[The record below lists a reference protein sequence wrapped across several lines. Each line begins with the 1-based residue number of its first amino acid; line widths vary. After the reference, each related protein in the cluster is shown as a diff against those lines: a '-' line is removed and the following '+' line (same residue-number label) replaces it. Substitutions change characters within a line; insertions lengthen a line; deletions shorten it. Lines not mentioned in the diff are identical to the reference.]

1 MIVNPKNFR
10 YFRCPDLNCGVY
22 RNVTSIPGTFEES
35 GMKNGEQKGC
45 WWAKQP
51 TSKDKGSCR
60 LFYVLPK
67 GVCCR
72 SWMIISQ
79 LILDLGPR
87 TLQTDCTVNIS
98 MLSLGQFLH
107 SFRRM
112 KQTLPVSFPL
122 LFPAVPL
129 CDCLDQFC
137 SG

>member
-1 MIVNPKNFR
+1 
-10 YFRCPDLNCGVY
+10 
-22 RNVTSIPGTFEES
+22 
-35 GMKNGEQKGC
+35 MKNGEQKGR

-72 SWMIISQ
+72 SWMVISQ

-87 TLQTDCTVNIS
+87 MVQTDCTVNIS

-112 KQTLPVSFPL
+112 KQGEPAFLPAFPCCSTLRLFRSILQWIISAAL
-122 LFPAVPL
+122 LTTLA
-129 CDCLDQFC
+129 
-137 SG
+137 